1 MSNKRVFRNLSASLL
16 VGGIALSNPAL
27 AAEGL
32 YSADGL
38 TDANVYDSSGKD
50 VGEVEDILLGDDMS
64 VHSIILETG
73 GVLGM
78 GGRELVV
85 ERGNFTVQPTDGKQN
100 WDDIDYEV
108 HIDATQDEIK
118 QYPQYDEGW
127 WNQTSQALANAWE
140 NTKETTANAW
150 ENTKEATSSA
160 WQNTKDAVES
170 MTDEAEEEADQM

>member
-1 MSNKRVFRNLSASLL
+1 MMNKRLFRNFGASLL
-16 VGGIALSNPAL
+16 LGGVALSNPAL

-38 TDANVYDSSGKD
+38 MEADVYDSSGKQ
-50 VGEVEDILLGDDMS
+50 VGEVEDVLMGDNMAL
-64 VHSIILETG
+64 HAIILETG

-85 ERGNFTVQPTDGKQN
+85 ERGNFTVKPKETSQN

-108 HIDATQDEIK
+108 HIDATQNEIK
-118 QYPQYDEGW
+118 AFPEYDQGW
-127 WNQTSQALANAWE
+127 WNQTSQALSNAWE
-140 NTKETTANAW
+140 NTKDTTSNAW

-160 WQNTKDAVES
+160 WQNTKDAVEN
-170 MTDEAEEEADQM
+170 MTDEAEEKADEI